1 MQSITVGEVFN
12 QWLVLGETWEE
23 KPYGRRRQISCRCS
37 CGTLANINPADLTK
51 GRTRMC
57 RKCSAKCRPKGAEA
71 PQTVHGLSNTG
82 TQWVWSDMKRRCL
95 SPERRGY
102 ANYGG
107 RGIKIQPSW
116 VDGEGIRTG
125 FHCFLLDMGERPTK
139 KHQLDRVD
147 NDGDYTKDNCR
158 WANREEQDYNKRN
171 TFKFQAFGRTWNL
184 KEASEATGFSK
195 GMLFARMVA
204 LGFSP
209 ELALTQPH
217 RDGLLSKLCPPET
230 L

>member
-12 QWLVLGETWEE
+12 QWLVLGEAWED
-23 KPYGRRRQISCRCS
+23 KPYGRRRQVSCRCS

-57 RKCSAKCRPKGAEA
+57 RKCSAKCR
-71 PQTVHGLSNTG
+71 
-82 TQWVWSDMKRRCL
+82 RCL

-107 RGIKIQPSW
+107 RGISIQTSW
-116 VDGEGIRTG
+116 VDGDGSRTG

-158 WANREEQDYNKRN
+158 WATREEQDYNKHN
-171 TFKFQAFGRTWNL
+171 TFKFQAFGRIWNL
-184 KEASEATGFSK
+184 KEASEATGFSR
-195 GMLFARMVA
+195 GMLFSRMVV
-204 LGFSP
+204 LGLSP
-209 ELALTQPH
+209 ELALTKPH
-217 RDGLLSKLCPPET
+217 RDGILSKLSPPEPI
-230 L
+230 